1 MSVQRSPLL
10 RPEAVAYQ
18 SQQRLLGDIALAQP
32 LSLAVVTVVVLCI
45 GVLIVGFV
53 ALGSYTRKA
62 TVSGQLAP
70 DKGLVRLA
78 APEQAVVTQR
88 FFRDGQQVA
97 KGAALYELSLDRTSS
112 DRVETAAEV
121 VRQAQAK
128 ITSLREEVHKQQQL
142 FAEQAVALK
151 QRRERLADEER
162 QARSEAQLAGRRV
175 ELSAVTVQRFEDLHR
190 QHFLPEMQLREK
202 QQLLIEH
209 QMELR
214 SLEREVS
221 STQRQREEV
230 QGELDAAPA
239 KNAAHVSALQREIAT
254 AEQELA
260 QSEGRRR
267 MMITAP
273 MDGIV
278 TAGLAGAG
286 SSVPEGATLASIV
299 PRGSTLQA
307 ELFASSKAIGFVR
320 DGVNVLLRYQAFPHE
335 KFGHQTGHV
344 LAVAQAPI
352 ALADLPPDRAGAG
365 EALYRIIVAVDA
377 QAIEAQGQRWALAPG
392 MRVEADLLLEQRRLY
407 EWLIEP
413 LQALRR

>member
-1 MSVQRSPLL
+1 MSAQRSPLL
-10 RPEAVAYQ
+10 RPEAVAHQ
-18 SQQRLLGDIALAQP
+18 TQQRLLGDIALAQP

-45 GVLIVGFV
+45 GVVIVGFL

-88 FFRDGQQVA
+88 FFRDGEQVA
-97 KGAALYELSLDRTSS
+97 KGAALYELSLDRTNG

-121 VRQAQAK
+121 GRQAKAK
-128 ITSLREEVHKQQQL
+128 IASLREEVRKQQQW
-142 FAEQAVALK
+142 FTEQDVALK
-151 QRRERLADEER
+151 QRRERLADELQ
-162 QARSEAQLAGRRV
+162 QARSETQLARRRV
-175 ELSAVTVQRFEDLHR
+175 DLSAVTVQRYEDLNR
-190 QHFLPEMQLREK
+190 QHFLPELQLREK

-209 QMELR
+209 QMAYR
-214 SLEREVS
+214 ALEREVS
-221 STQRQREEV
+221 GTQRQMEEV
-230 QGELDAAPA
+230 QNELDGAPA
-239 KNAAHVSALQREIAT
+239 KNTAHISALQREIAS

-260 QSEGRRR
+260 QSESRRR
-267 MMITAP
+267 FVITAP
-273 MDGIV
+273 IDGMV

-286 SSVPEGATLASIV
+286 SSVAEGATLASIV
-299 PRGSTLQA
+299 PSGSMLQA

-352 ALADLPPDRAGAG
+352 ALADLPPERAGAG

-377 QAIEAQGQRWALAPG
+377 QAIETQGQRWALAPG
-392 MRVEADLLLEQRRLY
+392 MRVEADLLLEQRRLF

>member
-1 MSVQRSPLL
+1 MSAQRPPLL
-10 RPEAVAYQ
+10 RPEAVAHQ
-18 SQQRLLGDIALAQP
+18 TQQRLLGDIALAQP
-32 LSLAVVTVVVLCI
+32 LSLAVVTAVVLCI
-45 GVLIVGFV
+45 GVVIIGFL

-88 FFRDGQQVA
+88 FFHDGEQVA
-97 KGAALYELSLDRTSS
+97 KGAALYELSLDRTNS

-121 VRQAQAK
+121 GRQVKAK
-128 ITSLREEVHKQQQL
+128 IASLREEVLKQQQL
-142 FAEQAVALK
+142 FAEQGVALQ
-151 QRRERLADEER
+151 QRRERLADELH
-162 QARSEAQLAGRRV
+162 QARSETQLARRRV
-175 ELSAVTVQRFEDLHR
+175 DLSAVTVQRYEDLQR
-190 QHFLPEMQLREK
+190 QHFLPELQLREK

-209 QMELR
+209 QMAHR
-214 SLEREVS
+214 ALEREVS
-221 STQRQREEV
+221 STQRQLEEV
-230 QGELDAAPA
+230 QGELDGAPA
-239 KNAAHVSALQREIAT
+239 KNAAHISALQREMAS

-267 MMITAP
+267 MVITAP
-273 MDGIV
+273 MDGVI

-286 SSVPEGATLASIV
+286 SSVPEGATLASMV